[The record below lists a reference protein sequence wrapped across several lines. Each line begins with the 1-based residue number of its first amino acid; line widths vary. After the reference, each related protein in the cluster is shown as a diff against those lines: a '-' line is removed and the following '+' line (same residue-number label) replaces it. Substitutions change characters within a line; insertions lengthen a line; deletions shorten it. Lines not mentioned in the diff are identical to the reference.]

1 MATQLDRRGMLRLV
15 TGAAAAAVLAAC
27 GGGTTATNTPAG
39 AATSAGGST
48 PVAGGTGGQTPGAVG
63 TLAGGTG
70 GQTSAP
76 AIATTAA
83 TSAATPAAAGSAAA
97 ATATRP
103 AGTTAATTGATTAPA
118 ATAGATAAPA
128 STAGATTAPAATI
141 AGATTAAGM
150 NAPLLPLPMIA
161 ADANPKGNVKYWQT
175 SFDDPTVPSR
185 YYHDQWL
192 DSLKTVLPNVK
203 VTEEQYNYNDILDK
217 LRIASRA
224 NQAPDTIVLPIL
236 QGPEFIYQ
244 NVLQELNLADFGYT
258 ADKFWP
264 GALKSVAR
272 DGKLYGIPTNNEAMA
287 IMYNME
293 MFQKAGLDPMK
304 GPDTWEDVKN
314 YSKQIKDKL
323 GKSGFGLVAK
333 LNAGNTPFRYMPL
346 CWAYGGAALD
356 ETADNPTY
364 QKSGFDS
371 DGNIAALQW
380 IYDVFVRDQSAPASS
395 INNTNVEVTNLFQSE
410 EVAMLIGLPGTFTT
424 VRNAAPTVAPKINFS
439 LMPKGPVRRAVVF
452 GGSNMLIFKTAKD
465 LDAAKAV
472 VKNATSPA
480 WSLRLHYEGSNPG
493 NRDGFNLPEEKIR
506 EMQTKFLDVSIAM
519 LQYGISFPTI
529 PEAADIMN
537 LEVPQMMQDVMTK
550 SKTPEQSA
558 KDTAKR
564 VNDRIAKRK

>member
-1 MATQLDRRGMLRLV
+1 MEKFNVATQLDRRGMLRLV

-27 GGGTTATNTPAG
+27 GGETTATNTPPA
-39 AATSAGGST
+39 AATKAGGST
-48 PVAGGTGGQTPGAVG
+48 PVAGGTGGQTPGAIG

-70 GQTSAP
+70 GQTPAP
-76 AIATTAA
+76 AVATTATTA
-83 TSAATPAAAGSAAA
+83 GTSAATPAAGGSAAA
-97 ATATRP
+97 ATVTKP
-103 AGTTAATTGATTAPA
+103 ASTTAA
-118 ATAGATAAPA
+118 
-128 STAGATTAPAATI
+128 TAGATTAPAATTGMAAAPAAT

-150 NAPLLPLPMIA
+150 NAPLLPLPMFT
-161 ADANPKGNVKYWQT
+161 ADANAKGNVKYWQT
-175 SFDDPTVPSR
+175 SFDDPSVPSR
-185 YYHDQWL
+185 FYHDQWM
-192 DSLKTVLPNVK
+192 DSLKTTLPNVK
-203 VTEEQYNYNDILDK
+203 VTEEQYQYNDLLDK

-224 NQAPDTIVLPIL
+224 NQGPDTVVLPIL

-244 NVLQELNLADFGYT
+244 NALQEINLADFGYT

-264 GALKSVAR
+264 GALKSVTR
-272 DGKLYGIPTNNEAMA
+272 DGKLYGIPTNNETMA

-293 MFQKAGLDPMK
+293 MFQKAGLDPTK

-346 CWAYGGAALD
+346 CWSYGGAALD

-380 IYDVFVRDQSAPASS
+380 IYDVFVRDQSAPSSS
-395 INNTNVEVTNLFQSE
+395 INNTNIEVTNLFQSE
-410 EVAMLIGLPGTFTT
+410 EVAMLIGLPGSFTT
-424 VRNAAPTVAPKINFS
+424 VRNAAPIIAPKINFS

-452 GGSNMLIFKTAKD
+452 GGSNMLIFKSAKD

-472 VKNATSPA
+472 VKNATSPP

-506 EMQTKFLDVSIAM
+506 EMQTKFLDVSISM

-550 SKTPEQSA
+550 AKTPEQSA
-558 KDTAKR
+558 KDTAKK